1 MVKKITSMTVHQ
13 TANGQQVAFTY
24 SLIDDNGNIVTQN
37 KRSEVVIL
45 EQNILDAVDVLYNF
59 VNTKIPE

>member
-1 MVKKITSMTVHQ
+1 MVKRITSMTIHQ
-13 TANGQQVAFTY
+13 TANGEQVAFTY

-45 EQNILDAVDVLYNF
+45 DKDVLDAVDVLYTF
-59 VNTKIPE
+59 VNNKIPE

>member
-1 MVKKITSMTVHQ
+1 MTIHQ

-24 SLIDDNGNIVTQN
+24 SLIDDGGNIVTQN

-45 EQNILDAVDVLYNF
+45 DQEVLDAVDALYNF
-59 VNTKIPE
+59 VSGKIPE

>member
-24 SLIDDNGNIVTQN
+24 SLIDDVGNIVTQN

-45 EQNILDAVDVLYNF
+45 DNEVLDAVDILYNF
-59 VNTKIPE
+59 VNGKIPE

>member
-13 TANGQQVAFTY
+13 TANGEQVAFTY
-24 SLIDDNGNIVTQN
+24 SIIDDDGNILTQN

-45 EQNILDAVDVLYNF
+45 DQNVLDAVDVLYTF
-59 VNTKIPE
+59 VNGKIPE

>member
-1 MVKKITSMTVHQ
+1 MVKKITSMTIHQ

-24 SLIDDNGNIVTQN
+24 SLIDDNGNIISQN

-45 EQNILDAVDVLYNF
+45 ERKVLDAVDVLYNF
-59 VNTKIPE
+59 VNGKIPE

>member
-1 MVKKITSMTVHQ
+1 MVKKITSMTIHQ

-24 SLIDDNGNIVTQN
+24 SLIDDGGNIVTQN

-45 EQNILDAVDVLYNF
+45 DQEVLDAVDALYNF
-59 VNTKIPE
+59 VSGKIPE

>member
-1 MVKKITSMTVHQ
+1 MVKRITSMTVHQ
-13 TANGQQVAFTY
+13 TANGEQVAFTY
-24 SLIDDNGNIVTQN
+24 SLIDDNGSIIAQN

-45 EQNILDAVDVLYNF
+45 DQDVLDAVDVLYNF

>member
-24 SLIDDNGNIVTQN
+24 SLIDDIGNIVTQN

-45 EQNILDAVDVLYNF
+45 DKEVLDAVDILYNF
-59 VNTKIPE
+59 VNGKIPE